1 MSRSA
6 AQWASI
12 LAACQVSDAQVA
24 RWAPVFSE
32 VVTDATFSLGDAEID
47 DFLGQVAHESDGL
60 NRLEEGLFYTTPER
74 LMKVWPT
81 RFRSVREA
89 TPYLRNPAALANKV
103 YGGRLGNTE
112 AGDGFKY
119 RGGGLIQV
127 TGKENYAMLEAA
139 TGIPLV
145 VNPDMLR
152 QPKTAL
158 EVSIAWWERRVPDEA
173 MGNIQRVTRAVN
185 GGTVGIA
192 DRISRTN
199 AANAALA

>member
-32 VVTDATFSLGDAEID
+32 VVTDTTFSLGDAEID

-145 VNPDMLR
+145 ANPDMLR

-173 MGNIQRVTRAVN
+173 MGNVQRVTRAVN